1 MAKLIDFPIGL
12 NEGETRLDLDPD
24 TVLQGAIGKLKELVV
39 VGYEADGSF
48 YFASTRANRPDVLWL
63 LKQAEQRLL
72 AIEREMR
79 T

>member
-12 NEGETRLDLDPD
+12 DAGETRLELDPD
-24 TVLQGAIGKLKELVV
+24 EVLTGAVGLLKEVV
-39 VGYEADGSF
+39 IVGYEADGSL
-48 YFASTRANRPDVLWL
+48 YFASNRANAPDVLWL
-63 LKQAEQRLL
+63 LKQAEQILL

>member
-1 MAKLIDFPIGL
+1 MAKLIDFPIGI

-24 TVLQGAIGKLKELVV
+24 MILTAAVGKLNDVV
-39 VGYEADGSF
+39 IVGYEANGNF
-48 YFASTRANRPDVLWL
+48 YFASSQASGPEALWL